1 MKRTSSRRQVR
12 PAATTATK
20 PPFSDSALKAKT
32 GRDWAA
38 WCTVLD
44 AAGASGLSHREIVAL
59 VRRQCD
65 SGAWW
70 AQMITVGYE
79 RLRGRRAANQRSG
92 GFAVSASK
100 TIAAAAPAAFAAWT
114 EPRRRTRWLAGVN
127 LTVRRIT
134 APGALRFTCDD
145 DDSEIEVR
153 ITPKGRAKCAITVD
167 HTKLASAQLVAE
179 RRHCWKEM
187 LRGLQQY
194 LERLA

>member
-1 MKRTSSRRQVR
+1 MKRPSFSRKAR
-12 PAATTATK
+12 PAAATAR
-20 PPFSDSALKAKT
+20 PPFSDAALKAKT

-38 WCTVLD
+38 WCARLD
-44 AAGASGLSHREIVAL
+44 AAGASALSHREIVQI
-59 VRRQCD
+59 VRRH
-65 SGAWW
+65 GAGSDWW

-79 RLRGRRAANQRSG
+79 RLRGRRAANQRPT

-100 TIAAAAPAAFAAWT
+100 TIAATAPDVFAAWT
-114 EPRRRTRWLAGVN
+114 DPRRRARWLAGVN
-127 LTVRRIT
+127 ITVRATT
-134 APGALRFTCDD
+134 APRSLHLTCDD
-145 DDSEIEVR
+145 DASEIEVR
-153 ITPKGRAKCAITVD
+153 ITAKGRAKCAVTVD

>member
-1 MKRTSSRRQVR
+1 MKRLSSRRRAR
-12 PAATTATK
+12 PAAAAK
-20 PPFSDSALKAKT
+20 PPFTDTALKAKT

-38 WCTVLD
+38 WCARLD
-44 AAGASGLSHREIVAL
+44 AAGAATLSHREIVRL
-59 VRRQCD
+59 VHRHCA
-65 SGAWW
+65 SGDWW

-79 RLRGRRAANQRSG
+79 RLRGRRAANERRS

-100 TIAAAAPAAFAAWT
+100 TIAATAPEVFAAWMNA
-114 EPRRRTRWLAGVN
+114 RRRTRWLAGVN
-127 LTVRRIT
+127 ITIRRTT
-134 APGALRFTCDD
+134 APRSLRLTCDD

-153 ITPKGRAKCAITVD
+153 ITARGRAKCAVTVD

-194 LERLA
+194 LERRA